1 MVYFVQIISAA
12 IGVAAFSVIFNSKRK
27 NLGVLALGGGLGWA
41 AYLLTFH
48 LFKSEPLGYF
58 FASCVICIYSEVFAR
73 ILKTPSTAVLIPVIV
88 PLVPGGML
96 YYTMR
101 LAFQSNWR
109 EFFPSGIH
117 TLNVVLSIALGI
129 ILVSTV
135 IKVSARKGGGKND

>member
-1 MVYFVQIISAA
+1 MEYFVQIISAA

-41 AYLLTFH
+41 AYLLTFY

-58 FASCVICIYSEVFAR
+58 SASCVICIYSEVFAR

-101 LAFQSNWR
+101 FAFQSNWR